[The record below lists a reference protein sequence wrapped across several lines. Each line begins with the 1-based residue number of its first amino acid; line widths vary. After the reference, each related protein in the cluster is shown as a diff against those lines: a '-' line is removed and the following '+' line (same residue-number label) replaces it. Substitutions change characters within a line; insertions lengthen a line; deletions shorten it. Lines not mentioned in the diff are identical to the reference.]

1 VPVRCPDAKIAAE
14 MEEYIAGFRDRQDS
28 IGGTVSCVIRN
39 VPTGLGE
46 PAFDKIEATLAHA
59 MLSIPATKG
68 FEFGSGFQG
77 AEIPG
82 SLHNDMFILN
92 SSTSDTSPTKGS
104 FTKPKLTTL
113 TNNSGGIQGGITNG
127 APIFFRV
134 AFKSPATIGQAQ
146 KTVTYDGEGGG
157 FLEAKGRHDPCVV
170 PRAVPIVEAMASLCI
185 MDALLMQ
192 GARKMATSMLPP

>member
-1 VPVRCPDAKIAAE
+1 

-46 PAFDKIEATLAHA
+46 PAFDKLEATLAHA

-92 SSTSDTSPTKGS
+92 SSTCDMSPTKVG
-104 FTKPKLTTL
+104 FTKPKLTTS

-134 AFKSPATIGQAQ
+134 AFKPPATIGQAQ
-146 KTVTYDGEGGG
+146 KTVTYGGEDDG
-157 FLEAKGRHDPCVV
+157 FLEAKGRHDPCV
-170 PRAVPIVEAMASLCI
+170 
-185 MDALLMQ
+185 
-192 GARKMATSMLPP
+192 LPNCDE